1 MRKGT
6 YAYDIWIDAEF
17 IGEGFYAIFVFIY
30 ASFEKLQAKMYKVGA
45 QNKHI
50 LTITTDIEH

>member
-30 ASFEKLQAKMYKVGA
+30 ASFEKLQAKMYKVVCPKQA
-45 QNKHI
+45 HS
-50 LTITTDIEH
+50 DHYD